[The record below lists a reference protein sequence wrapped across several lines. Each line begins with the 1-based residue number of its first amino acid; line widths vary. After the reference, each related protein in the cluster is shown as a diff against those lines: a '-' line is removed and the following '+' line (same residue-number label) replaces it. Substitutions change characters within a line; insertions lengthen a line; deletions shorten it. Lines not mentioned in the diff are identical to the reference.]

1 MIRARTYSK
10 FRVSIVIFLSS
21 TLAISLASESS
32 AKAEPNKDASHYVT
46 ESEALSAYK
55 RFWDAFR
62 DYEIKSRRTS
72 VEEYQKTMEGLE
84 SLYEK
89 DEKDSSDKKIKLL
102 MGAIKK
108 YRDNIEKISTNESQP
123 FVLINLAQTYIELSA
138 IQMSIG
144 QATEANENRKNALLT
159 LQEIENNYPDFNH
172 LSQSMYL
179 RASILEAND
188 DNKASLAIW
197 KKLSEKNKD
206 QFGLHANLVMGDKEF
221 ENAAP
226 EGAIRY
232 YQRANEILLT
242 LARKERSLDEL
253 RVNYRLA
260 WANFKAGKFQ
270 ASLNAIARVINP
282 EIISNTVRQR
292 QKILTDLGDLT
303 AYCLFAQDNREKTE
317 EVLSTRAYRLVGP
330 QAALTLMNQYL
341 TSNSA
346 NNAADIGKIASDAF
360 PSAKEL
366 PDILK
371 IRAKSDDLV
380 GRKVSRLEALEQISM
395 LLPAGSL
402 WRQKNN
408 DDSVA
413 ISHMEDI
420 ARNAN
425 ELVASE
431 YYKQGLDTG
440 NPRKFTFAANYY
452 TNLLVDAPSS
462 EKAPQ
467 WRLQIAN
474 AKYFAGNLREAERGY
489 SELISG
495 LKTPEEI
502 LLTAHYQRVLTL
514 EKIWRTEFE
523 SAVQKS
529 QDISK
534 NQRILSNL
542 SNLENAVEEHAT
554 RFPAQSRSIDL
565 LIVAASANR
574 DQERFTQAGRF
585 WQRVLISNPSPGQ
598 CSIAVR
604 GLIFNKIRAGNP
616 AEIIEATTN
625 FLKFEQ
631 ADSMIGG
638 LRQELLGVL
647 ATAANDESTR
657 LGKRGQSAEAG
668 TILLQAVSDFND
680 LPNREKFWRD
690 GAYFLAISG
699 NWARAQASAE
709 NFLKANFAEFSGDM
723 KYLLARAHEYQLRFS
738 QSVKSYI
745 DLAEVDPTHPRAVTS
760 LERAEKLALADN
772 NFLMAGRAAQD
783 LASHRK
789 ETPDRLAKLDAAIDH
804 YMQGNAFAKAKQ
816 TAEARL
822 KNSHSLVEKL
832 KSELAIGRIRYQ
844 SGDVQVAVDD
854 LDTLSKQIDRA
865 KPELGNSYRRLA
877 SETNMILGEHAL
889 KLFQNT
895 KLNDLK
901 NNAAAQ
907 VDRKSRIFTDLTER
921 FDKVARLEVADFS
934 PKARFLV
941 AQSATIFADE
951 ISSIPSRNGEPATL
965 RNQTRFN
972 QNVNHLRDL
981 AQKYHGS
988 NILAKQRSPQSFI
1001 RNEWIGKSAIAL
1013 SNMSSSER
1021 STRSVNIDQLST
1033 ASSSDM
1039 PQQWS
1044 H

>member
-1 MIRARTYSK
+1 
-10 FRVSIVIFLSS
+10 
-21 TLAISLASESS
+21 
-32 AKAEPNKDASHYVT
+32 
-46 ESEALSAYK
+46 
-55 RFWDAFR
+55 
-62 DYEIKSRRTS
+62 
-72 VEEYQKTMEGLE
+72 
-84 SLYEK
+84 
-89 DEKDSSDKKIKLL
+89 
-102 MGAIKK
+102 
-108 YRDNIEKISTNESQP
+108 
-123 FVLINLAQTYIELSA
+123 
-138 IQMSIG
+138 
-144 QATEANENRKNALLT
+144 
-159 LQEIENNYPDFNH
+159 
-172 LSQSMYL
+172 
-179 RASILEAND
+179 
-188 DNKASLAIW
+188 
-197 KKLSEKNKD
+197 
-206 QFGLHANLVMGDKEF
+206 
-221 ENAAP
+221 
-226 EGAIRY
+226 
-232 YQRANEILLT
+232 
-242 LARKERSLDEL
+242 
-253 RVNYRLA
+253 
-260 WANFKAGKFQ
+260 
-270 ASLNAIARVINP
+270 
-282 EIISNTVRQR
+282 
-292 QKILTDLGDLT
+292 
-303 AYCLFAQDNREKTE
+303 
-317 EVLSTRAYRLVGP
+317 
-330 QAALTLMNQYL
+330 
-341 TSNSA
+341 
-346 NNAADIGKIASDAF
+346 
-360 PSAKEL
+360 
-366 PDILK
+366 
-371 IRAKSDDLV
+371 
-380 GRKVSRLEALEQISM
+380 
-395 LLPAGSL
+395 
-402 WRQKNN
+402 
-408 DDSVA
+408 
-413 ISHMEDI
+413 MEDI
-420 ARNAN
+420 ARSAN

-431 YYKQGLDTG
+431 YYQQGLDTG
-440 NPRKFTFAANYY
+440 NPRKFTLAANYY
-452 TNLLVDAPSS
+452 AILLVDSPSS
-462 EKAPQ
+462 DNALK

-474 AKYFAGNLREAERGY
+474 AKYFAGNLGEAERGY
-489 SELISG
+489 SELIAG

-542 SNLENAVEEHAT
+542 SNLEDAVEEHAT

-574 DQERFTQAGRF
+574 DQDRFTQAGRF

-598 CSIAVR
+598 RSIAVR
-604 GLIFNKIRAGNP
+604 GLIFNKIRAGKP
-616 AEIIEATTN
+616 AEIIESATN

-631 ADSMIGG
+631 ADSMTGG

-657 LGKRGQSAEAG
+657 LVKRGQSDEAG
-668 TILLQAVSDFND
+668 TILLQAVSDFDD
-680 LPNREKFWRD
+680 LPHREKFWRD

-709 NFLKANFAEFSGDM
+709 NFLTENFREFSGDM

-745 DLAEVDPTHPRAVTS
+745 DLAEADPTHPRAVTS

-772 NFLMAGRAAQD
+772 NFFMAGRAAQD
-783 LASHRK
+783 LASHLK
-789 ETPDRLAKLDAAIDH
+789 ETPDRLAKLDAAIDY
-804 YMQGNAFAKAKQ
+804 YMQGSAFAKARQ

-822 KNSHSLVEKL
+822 KNSHSVVEKL
-832 KSELAIGRIRYQ
+832 KSELALGRIRYQ
-844 SGDVQVAVDD
+844 SGDVQVAIDD

-895 KLNDLK
+895 KLNGLK
-901 NNAAAQ
+901 SNAAAQ

-921 FDKVARLEVADFS
+921 LDKVARLEVADFS

-1033 ASSSDM
+1033 ASSSDL